1 MSYPV
6 NFPDVLLVNTI
17 TASTTV
23 ALVNGMQV
31 STTEFKT
38 SAGLLGT
45 VTLSPVQPTATN
57 IEMKVGNQVLQI
69 AKINFQAAFGLV
81 SGEVTCSGS
90 GTDPQGKD
98 PAPFQKQIATWNN

>member
-6 NFPDVLLVNTI
+6 NFPDVLLVNSI

-23 ALVNGMQV
+23 SLVDGMQV
-31 STTEFKT
+31 STTKFNT
-38 SAGLLGT
+38 AAGLLGT
-45 VTLSPVQPTATN
+45 ITLSPVQPTATN
-57 IEMKVGNQVLQI
+57 IELKAGNQVLQI

-90 GTDPQGKD
+90 GTDQNGND